1 MSSCQADDSNNSSF
15 VAGTDFTILIPCNL
29 SITASGTDL
38 SCYGVGDGAV
48 SVSVSGAYGNHTI
61 AWSDGSTSAAVTS
74 LSAGTYTV
82 TVTDDN
88 NCVET
93 ATVTITEPDVLA
105 AAITASNASC
115 NGVSDGAIDLT
126 VTGGTTSYSYLWS
139 DGSTTADL
147 TSLAAAAYSVTVT
160 DANGCT
166 TTASVTIT
174 EPTVS
179 TLTVSNSATT
189 ICAGDS
195 VTLTS
200 LTGFT
205 GHQWYDASGAITGAT
220 SSTYITYASGSYYV
234 SANDA
239 NGCPATSTSTAITVD
254 ALPAPTNLSSSNI
267 GFNTATLSWDA
278 VSGISQYKLT
288 YTDGT
293 TSTSVTTANT
303 SVNIISLSD
312 GTAYTWQVQS
322 ICILNNNIFSAAA
335 SASFTVSYTH
345 LRAHET

>member
-1 MSSCQADDSNNSSF
+1 MTGLSAGTYYNWRVRAVCDSSVNHVSAYTSTQTFSTWTQCANPTNLVASSITTSGVTLAWASVYSADHYTLIYSADAGTTWDTVTTTSTSVALTGLTSGTTYSWQVMSSCQADDSNNSSF

-160 DANGCT
+160 A
-166 TTASVTIT
+166 
-174 EPTVS
+174 
-179 TLTVSNSATT
+179 
-189 ICAGDS
+189 
-195 VTLTS
+195 
-200 LTGFT
+200 
-205 GHQWYDASGAITGAT
+205 
-220 SSTYITYASGSYYV
+220 
-234 SANDA
+234 
-239 NGCPATSTSTAITVD
+239 
-254 ALPAPTNLSSSNI
+254 
-267 GFNTATLSWDA
+267 
-278 VSGISQYKLT
+278 
-288 YTDGT
+288 
-293 TSTSVTTANT
+293 
-303 SVNIISLSD
+303 
-312 GTAYTWQVQS
+312 
-322 ICILNNNIFSAAA
+322 
-335 SASFTVSYTH
+335 VSYTH
-345 LRAHET
+345 LTLPTNREV